1 MGEQHGQ
8 RLQDRSVPGM
18 FKEPLGSQC
27 GWSRVSKGK
36 SSSTQGQKGRQDQVG
51 PGYCEDFGLHLT
63 KQRRTGGY

>member
-1 MGEQHGQ
+1 
-8 RLQDRSVPGM
+8 M

-51 PGYCEDFGLHLT
+51 PGYCENFGLHLT